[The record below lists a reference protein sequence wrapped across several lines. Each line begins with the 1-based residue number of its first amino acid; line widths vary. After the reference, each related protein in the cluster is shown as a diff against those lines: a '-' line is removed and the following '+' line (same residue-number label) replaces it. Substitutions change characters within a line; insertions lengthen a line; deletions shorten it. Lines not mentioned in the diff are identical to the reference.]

1 VSQVTLARTKA
12 WEWEPRKPLKGM
24 TRAGWRSNAPLRKP
38 MIGSPAAG
46 EAMLDIAPTTVVP
59 EP

>member
-1 VSQVTLARTKA
+1 MLA
-12 WEWEPRKPLKGM
+12 G
-24 TRAGWRSNAPLRKP
+24 RSNAPLRKP

-46 EAMLDIAPTTVVP
+46 EAMLDIAPTTIVP